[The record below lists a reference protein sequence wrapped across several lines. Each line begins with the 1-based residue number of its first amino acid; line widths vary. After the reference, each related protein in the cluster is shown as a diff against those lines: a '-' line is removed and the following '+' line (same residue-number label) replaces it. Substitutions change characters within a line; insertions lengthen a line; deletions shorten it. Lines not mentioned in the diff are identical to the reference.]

1 MTTRCWP
8 GLVVVL
14 ALAAGSLPAQ
24 SLGELAAKEKRRRE
38 EEQKKNKGPARVVTT
53 EDLANVQGTT
63 ATEAAKPVL
72 AQELGG
78 KPRSSADEID
88 QDRPREKPANP
99 EAEARERGGQDEKT
113 WRAQAAGLRQE
124 IQEVEQKVKAL
135 EEQVNKL
142 FGDIQR
148 STDTYEILR
157 LRGEQEKLAEQIKVA
172 KRERDGVRQELV
184 QLEDSARRAGV
195 PPGWIR

>member
-1 MTTRCWP
+1 MRPWF
-8 GLVVVL
+8 GLVAVL
-14 ALAAGSLPAQ
+14 TLAAGSLPAQ

-53 EDLANVQGTT
+53 EDLARVQGAT
-63 ATEAAKPVL
+63 ATEPAKPVS

-78 KPRSSADEID
+78 TRRRSDADEPD

-99 EAEARERGGQDEKT
+99 EGEAPERGGQDEKT
-113 WRAQAAGLRQE
+113 WRAQAAELRQE
-124 IQEVEQKVKAL
+124 IQAAEQKLKAL

-157 LRGEQEKLAEQIKVA
+157 LRGEQDKLGEQIKMA
-172 KRERDGVRQELV
+172 KRELDGVRQELV
-184 QLEDSARRAGV
+184 QLEESARRAGV